1 MKKAKT
7 DVKRIKFNI
16 YAKII
21 FLEIIVLCIMRVFV
35 PVLLNYPPMLKE
47 KVFQSQIEPLSHTA
61 QYILLGAIGII
72 AYILCLSIFC
82 SNIFKYL

>member
-21 FLEIIVLCIMRVFV
+21 FLEIIVLCIMRFFV
-35 PVLLNYPPMLKE
+35 PILLNYPPMSEE
-47 KVFQSQIEPLSHTA
+47 KAFQTQM
-61 QYILLGAIGII
+61 
-72 AYILCLSIFC
+72 
-82 SNIFKYL
+82 